1 MAQNYEVESLAT
13 NTTYQVRFL
22 IGDTNVASGMALED
36 EEIEWLLSTEANI
49 YMAAAAAADMI
60 VTKINGSTGT
70 GGTVGPITRKRIGQT
85 DISYFNGRTAEQYLS
100 LASTLRARGG
110 THQMPFAGGIS
121 ATDKL
126 TRELDTDRPA
136 GRIRL
141 GQFDS
146 VDSIRE
152 R

>member
-1 MAQNYEVESLAT
+1 MAQSYDVANLASDE
-13 NTTYQVRFL
+13 TTQVRFL
-22 IGDTNVASGMALED
+22 IGDTNATSGMALED
-36 EEIEWLLSTEANI
+36 EEIAWLLSTEANV

-85 DISYFNGRTAEQYLS
+85 DISYFNGRTSEQYGS

-121 ATDKL
+121 VDDKAIRQADL
-126 TRELDTDRPA
+126 DRPT
-136 GRIRL
+136 GGIRR
-141 GQFDS
+141 GMFDS
-146 VDSIRE
+146 PDSIPE
-152 R
+152 G

>member
-1 MAQNYEVESLAT
+1 MAQTYEVENLAT
-13 NTTYQVRFL
+13 DETFQVRFL
-22 IGDTNVASGMALED
+22 IGDTNTAAGMVLED
-36 EEIEWLLSTEANI
+36 EEIDWLLSTEANV

-60 VTKINGSTGT
+60 VTKIDGSTGT

-85 DISYFNGRTAEQYLS
+85 DISYFNGRTSEQYAS
-100 LASTLRARGG
+100 LASSLRARGG

-126 TRELDTDRPA
+126 TRELDLDRPA

-146 VDSIRE
+146 PDSIRE